1 MQGEVQEKLNEL
13 AKLANFAIIINEEAA
28 ARQLL
33 SEDILHSVKS
43 LYQMVSQHTHGNDGT
58 VFEVYHGEYYTSNE
72 CAAFIAYFK
81 LQGAWG
87 APFAWEE
94 LRILEGGR
102 TWRVVERIELG
113 WHRH

>member
-1 MQGEVQEKLNEL
+1 MQGGVQEKLNEL
-13 AKLANFAIIINEEAA
+13 AKLADFATIINEKAA

-33 SEDILHSVKS
+33 SEDILHSAKS
-43 LYQMVSQHTHGNDGT
+43 LYQTVSQHTHGNDST
-58 VFEVYHGEYYTSNE
+58 IFEVYRGEYYTSNE

-87 APFAWEE
+87 APFVWEE
-94 LRILEGGR
+94 LRILEGRR